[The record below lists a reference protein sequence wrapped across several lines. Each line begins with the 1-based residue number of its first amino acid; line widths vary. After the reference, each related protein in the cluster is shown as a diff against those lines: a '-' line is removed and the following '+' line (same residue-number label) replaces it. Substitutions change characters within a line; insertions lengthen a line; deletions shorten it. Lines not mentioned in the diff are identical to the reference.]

1 MRYLEPR
8 RGEKGGRIEKGGL
21 VASSRTRSLACPVL
35 VTSCRA
41 PSLLSSCLSALALVI
56 PIDTPRRR
64 KPSLPPCLTR
74 DSRRS
79 SFMRGTCCSRY
90 HFSHPT
96 PDEERET
103 DIATRQEPD
112 PATNSRAVPI
122 YATTVSRPCSMVPAE
137 KELTGTNRAMSSMTR
152 PMAPASSGSRSS
164 ATSTPGS

>member
-1 MRYLEPR
+1 LLAPSSSHLVEP
-8 RGEKGGRIEKGGL
+8 L
-21 VASSRTRSLACPVL
+21 LC
-35 VTSCRA
+35 CRA
-41 PSLLSSCLSALALVI
+41 PNTEQPSTFAAFSALALVI

-64 KPSLPPCLTR
+64 KTSLPPCLIR

-79 SFMRGTCCSRY
+79 SSMRGTCCSHCHSSR
-90 HFSHPT
+90 PT

-122 YATTVSRPCSMVPAE
+122 YATTVRRPCSMVPVE
-137 KELTGTNRAMSSMTR
+137 KQLTGRNRATSSMTR
-152 PMAPASSGSRSS
+152 PMAPASSGSRSL